1 MVITTWKCG
10 DDDLKAGEKFTPHPN
25 LKKVYGVYLSLVA
38 IPMLVATIL
47 PIPAVYAFAPEVW
60 EVAWPCLFIPLAVVL
75 IILGF
80 VVYWIRRYYD
90 SISFSL
96 TGDEVM
102 VERGVWWKMK
112 HVVPYARVMSV
123 DVIQGPISRHFGIG
137 SVHVYTAGYTGPAG
151 GTAGPGVRGAEACVW
166 GVPNFVEIRDA
177 IIKIVRGRP
186 LFGAPGA
193 PDVGSEVLKELRRIR
208 KAVEK

>member
-1 MVITTWKCG
+1 M
-10 DDDLKAGEKFTPHPN
+10 KAGEKFTPHPN

-47 PIPAVYAFAPEVW
+47 PIPAVNAFAPEVW
-60 EVAWPCLFIPLAVVL
+60 QAAWPYLFIPLAIVL
-75 IILGF
+75 AIIGF
-80 VVYWIRRYYD
+80 VAYWIQRYYS
-90 SISFSL
+90 SITYTL
-96 TGDEVM
+96 KEDEVM

-137 SVHVYTAGYTGPAG
+137 SVYVHTAGYTGPAG
-151 GTAGPGVRGAEACVW
+151 GTAGPGVRGAEACIW

-177 IIKIVRGRP
+177 IIKLVRGRP
-186 LFGAPGA
+186 LFGAPGVAA
-193 PDVGSEVLKELRRIR
+193 PDISSEMLKELRKIR
-208 KAVEK
+208 EAVEK